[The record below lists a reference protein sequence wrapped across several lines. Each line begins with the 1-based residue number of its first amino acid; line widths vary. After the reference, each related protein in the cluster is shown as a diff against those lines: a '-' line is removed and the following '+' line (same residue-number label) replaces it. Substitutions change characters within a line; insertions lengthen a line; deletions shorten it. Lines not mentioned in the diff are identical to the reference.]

1 MVSEASILQSVHFE
15 MSTSWSEKPF
25 QLQCYPWSQR
35 PLFSRVFILKC
46 SAHGLKLSPKCTDP
60 QNPTWAQ
67 PWSKA
72 APTLGVKPQA
82 RLGEHAEV
90 SRHRGSSLTNRSPE
104 TRKVTKSRAERSGPG
119 ALLEGPPVPLGAS
132 GSSLGNR
139 MMRAGPTMYDFPEVK
154 QWCVQLFVMVSGRC
168 PGLL

>member
-1 MVSEASILQSVHFE
+1 MLPVVSEASILQSVHFE

-46 SAHGLKLSPKCTDP
+46 SAHDLKLSPKCTDP

-90 SRHRGSSLTNRSPE
+90 SRHRGSGLTSWSPE
-104 TRKVTKSRAERSGPG
+104 SRKVTKEQSGAQWPGCPPGRPSSASRGLRFQPG
-119 ALLEGPPVPLGAS
+119 KQDDESRTHHV
-132 GSSLGNR
+132 R
-139 MMRAGPTMYDFPEVK
+139 FP
-154 QWCVQLFVMVSGRC
+154 WG
-168 PGLL
+168 

>member
-1 MVSEASILQSVHFE
+1 MSSRHFYF
-15 MSTSWSEKPF
+15 TTYCDTKHCK
-25 QLQCYPWSQR
+25 LRCYLWSQR
-35 PLFSRVFILKC
+35 PPFSRVFILKC

-60 QNPTWAQ
+60 QKPTWAQ

-72 APTLGVKPQA
+72 APTLGVKPRA
-82 RLGEHAEV
+82 CLGEHAEV
-90 SRHRGSSLTNRSPE
+90 SRHRGSGLTSRSPE
-104 TRKVTKSRAERSGPG
+104 TWKVTKSRAEHGGPG

-154 QWCVQLFVMVSGRC
+154 QRCLQLFVMVSGRC